1 MQALSGCCRGVTFL
15 GHSNITSPD
24 RRTGKRYR
32 GGSVSERFYVEGGQR
47 LEGEVE
53 VSGAKN
59 AALKF
64 VAAALLA
71 PGRTTLH
78 GVPRIK
84 DINTMLALLDELG
97 VGTSFSGSTLEIDAS
112 TVRSYTAPYELV
124 RQMRASLVVL
134 GPLVAR
140 FGEAEVSAPGGC
152 NLGLRKF
159 NFHVDGLRALGADV
173 ELDHGFIKASAP
185 NGLRSAEINF
195 FYNDTAT
202 TENVMMAAVL
212 ADGVTIIENGAR
224 EPEISALAGFL
235 NSMGARVIGAG
246 TGRIEIEGVC
256 ELYPTE
262 WTVMPDRIE
271 AGTFLMATA
280 ATGGD
285 VTVTNALPE
294 HLKMELEKLRE
305 MGVEVTVTPGSPGI
319 RVKVDD
325 PASLCG
331 VDVATL
337 PFPGFATDLQAQ
349 MMVLLTQA
357 SGAGII
363 TENVYENR
371 LQVAEEL
378 NRLDAGIDLF
388 GGHRALIP
396 GPRRLSGT
404 IVQAPDL
411 RGGAALVMAGLV
423 SEGTTVVDCATRIL
437 RGYEDFEEKL
447 TNLGATVAFEAGA
460 PIRR

>member
-1 MQALSGCCRGVTFL
+1 
-15 GHSNITSPD
+15 
-24 RRTGKRYR
+24 
-32 GGSVSERFYVEGGQR
+32 VSERFYVEGGKPLLGQ
-47 LEGEVE
+47 VK

-64 VAAALLA
+64 VAASLLA
-71 PGRTTLH
+71 PGRTVLH
-78 GVPRIK
+78 HVPRIK
-84 DINTMLALLDELG
+84 DMHTMLALLDELG
-97 VGTSFSGSTLEIDAS
+97 VRTNFSGSSLEIDAS
-112 TVRSYTAPYELV
+112 TVDSYTAPYELV

-134 GPLVAR
+134 GPLAAR

-159 NFHVDGLRALGADV
+159 NFHVEGLRALGAEV

-185 NGLRSAEINF
+185 DGLRAAEVNF
-195 FYNDTAT
+195 EYPSVGA

-212 ADGVTIIENGAR
+212 ADGITIIENSAR
-224 EPEISALAGFL
+224 EPEISTLAGFL
-235 NSMGARVIGAG
+235 NSMGASIMGAG
-246 TGRIEIEGVC
+246 TGRIVIEGVK
-256 ELYPTE
+256 ELRPTE

-305 MGVEVTVTPGSPGI
+305 MGAEVSATPGSPGI
-319 RVKVDD
+319 RVRVDG
-325 PASLCG
+325 PATLHG

-349 MMVLLTQA
+349 VMVLLTQA

-388 GGHRALIP
+388 GGHRALVR
-396 GPRRLSGT
+396 GPRWLSGT

-423 SEGTTVVDCATRIL
+423 AEGTTVVDGAAHIL

-447 TNLGATVAFEAGA
+447 TALGATVAFEAGA
-460 PIRR
+460 TIRH

>member
-1 MQALSGCCRGVTFL
+1 M
-15 GHSNITSPD
+15 
-24 RRTGKRYR
+24 
-32 GGSVSERFYVEGGQR
+32 SERFYVEGGAR
-47 LEGEVE
+47 LNGEVE

-71 PGRTTLH
+71 PGKTVLH

-97 VGTSFSGSTLEIDAS
+97 VRAAFSGGTLEIDAS
-112 TVRSYTAPYELV
+112 NVDSYTAPYELV

-159 NFHVDGLRALGADV
+159 NFHVDGLRQLGADV
-173 ELDHGFIKASAP
+173 ELDHGFIKATAP
-185 NGLRSAEINF
+185 QGLRGTEVVFQYPSVGA
-195 FYNDTAT
+195 
-202 TENVMMAAVL
+202 TENVMMASVL
-212 ADGVTIIENGAR
+212 ADGMTIIDNAAR
-224 EPEISALAGFL
+224 EPEIVAIAGML
-235 NSMGARVIGAG
+235 NAMGANVMGAG
-246 TGRIEIEGVC
+246 TGRVVIEGVD
-256 ELYPTE
+256 ELQPAE

-271 AGTFLMATA
+271 AGTFIMAAA

-285 VTVTNALPE
+285 VTVRNAVPE

-305 MGVEVTVTPGSPGI
+305 MGVEIEASPGTAGI
-319 RVKVDD
+319 RARVDD
-325 PASLCG
+325 PAALAG

-349 MMVLLTQA
+349 MITLLTQV
-357 SGAGII
+357 SGTSII

-378 NRLDAGIDLF
+378 NRMDAGIDLF
-388 GGHRALIP
+388 GGHRALIR
-396 GPRRLSGT
+396 GPRPLSST
-404 IVQAPDL
+404 IVQSPDL

-423 SEGTTVVDCATRIL
+423 AEGTTVVDGAQHIL
-437 RGYEDFEEKL
+437 RGYEHFEEKL
-447 TNLGATVAFEAGA
+447 SGLGATVAFEAGDRVA
-460 PIRR
+460 G

>member
-1 MQALSGCCRGVTFL
+1 
-15 GHSNITSPD
+15 
-24 RRTGKRYR
+24 
-32 GGSVSERFYVEGGQR
+32 VSERFYVEGGKR
-47 LEGEVE
+47 LRGEVE

-71 PGRTTLH
+71 PGKTVLH
-78 GVPRIK
+78 DVPRIK
-84 DINTMLALLDELG
+84 DIHTMLALLDELG
-97 VGTSFSGSTLEIDAS
+97 VETSFSGSTLEIEAS
-112 TVRSYTAPYELV
+112 TVHSYTAPYELV

-159 NFHVDGLRALGADV
+159 DLHVDGLRSLGADV

-195 FYNDTAT
+195 EYPSVGA

-212 ADGVTIIENGAR
+212 AEGITIIENGAR
-224 EPEISALAGFL
+224 EPEISALAAFL
-235 NSMGARVIGAG
+235 NSMGAQVMGAG
-246 TGRIEIEGVC
+246 TGRIVIEGVD
-256 ELYPTE
+256 ELRPTE

-285 VTVTNALPE
+285 VTVTNAIPE
-294 HLKMELEKLRE
+294 HLKMELNKLRD
-305 MGVEVTVTPGSPGI
+305 MGVEVTATPGSPGV
-319 RVKVDD
+319 RVRVED
-325 PASLCG
+325 PNSLSG

-349 MMVLLTQA
+349 MMVLLTRA
-357 SGAGII
+357 SGASII

-378 NRLDAGIDLF
+378 NRLDANIDLF
-388 GGHRALIP
+388 GGHRALIR

-423 SEGTTVVDCATRIL
+423 ADGTTVVDGAKHIL
-437 RGYEDFEEKL
+437 RGYEDFEDKL
-447 TNLGATVAFEAGA
+447 TSLGATVAFEAGT
-460 PIRR
+460 PVTR

>member
-1 MQALSGCCRGVTFL
+1 M
-15 GHSNITSPD
+15 
-24 RRTGKRYR
+24 
-32 GGSVSERFYVEGGQR
+32 SERFYVEGGKR

-71 PGRTTLH
+71 PGKTTLH
-78 GVPRIK
+78 HVPRIK
-84 DINTMLALLDELG
+84 DIHTMLALLDELG
-97 VGTSFSGSTLEIDAS
+97 VETCFSGSTLEIDAS
-112 TVRSYTAPYELV
+112 TVHSYTAPYELV

-159 NFHVDGLRALGADV
+159 NFHVEGLRALGADV

-185 NGLRSAEINF
+185 HGLRSAEVTF
-195 FYNDTAT
+195 EYPSVGA

-212 ADGVTIIENGAR
+212 ADGITIIENGAR

-235 NSMGARVIGAG
+235 NSMGANVMGAG
-246 TGRIEIEGVC
+246 TGRIVIEGVR
-256 ELYPTE
+256 ELHPTR

-294 HLKMELEKLRE
+294 HLKMELDKLRD
-305 MGVEVTVTPGSPGI
+305 MGAEVTAAPGAPGI
-319 RVKVDD
+319 RVRVGD
-325 PASLCG
+325 PAMLSG

-349 MMVLLTQA
+349 MIVLLTRA
-357 SGAGII
+357 SGASII

-378 NRLDAGIDLF
+378 NRLDAAIDLF
-388 GGHRALIP
+388 GGHRALIR
-396 GPRRLSGT
+396 GPRQLSGT

-411 RGGAALVMAGLV
+411 RGGAALVMAGLIAD
-423 SEGTTVVDCATRIL
+423 GTTVVDGAKHIL
-437 RGYEDFEEKL
+437 RGYEDFEDKL
-447 TNLGATVAFEAGA
+447 SNLGATVAFEAQA
-460 PIRR
+460 PVRR

>member
-1 MQALSGCCRGVTFL
+1 MA
-15 GHSNITSPD
+15 NA
-24 RRTGKRYR
+24 YR
-32 GGSVSERFYVEGGQR
+32 GESVSERFYVEGSKR
-47 LEGEVE
+47 LGGEIE

-64 VAAALLA
+64 VAASLLA
-71 PGRTTLH
+71 PGKTTLH
-78 GVPRIK
+78 HVPRIK
-84 DINTMLALLDELG
+84 DIHTMLALLDELG
-97 VGTSFSGSTLEIDAS
+97 VETSFSGRTLEIDAS
-112 TVRSYTAPYELV
+112 TVHSYTAPYELV

-159 NFHVDGLRALGADV
+159 NFHVDGLRSLGADV
-173 ELDHGFIKASAP
+173 QLDHGFIKAKAP
-185 NGLRSAEINF
+185 NGLRAAEVTF
-195 FYNDTAT
+195 EYPSVGA

-212 ADGVTIIENGAR
+212 ADGITIIENGAR
-224 EPEISALAGFL
+224 EPEITALAAFL
-235 NSMGARVIGAG
+235 NSMGAQVMGAG
-246 TGRIEIEGVC
+246 TGRIVIEGVD
-256 ELYPTE
+256 ELRPTE

-285 VTVTNALPE
+285 VTVTNAIPE
-294 HLKMELEKLRE
+294 HLKMELNKLRD
-305 MGVEVTVTPGSPGI
+305 MGVEVTATPGSPGI
-319 RVKVDD
+319 RVRVEG
-325 PASLCG
+325 PNSLSG

-349 MMVLLTQA
+349 MMVLLTRA
-357 SGAGII
+357 SGASII

-378 NRLDAGIDLF
+378 NRLDANIDLF
-388 GGHRALIP
+388 GGHRALIR

-411 RGGAALVMAGLV
+411 RGGAALIMAGLV
-423 SEGTTVVDCATRIL
+423 ADGTTVVDGAQHIL
-437 RGYEDFEEKL
+437 RGYEDFEDKL
-447 TNLGATVAFEAGA
+447 SGLGATVAFEAA
-460 PIRR
+460 ASVTR

>member
-1 MQALSGCCRGVTFL
+1 M
-15 GHSNITSPD
+15 
-24 RRTGKRYR
+24 
-32 GGSVSERFYVEGGQR
+32 SERFYVEGGKR
-47 LEGEVE
+47 LQGEIE

-64 VAAALLA
+64 VAASLLA
-71 PGRTTLH
+71 PGKTVLH
-78 GVPRIK
+78 HVPRIK
-84 DINTMLALLDELG
+84 DMHTMLALLDELG
-97 VGTSFSGSTLEIDAS
+97 VGTCFKGSTLEIDAS
-112 TVRSYTAPYELV
+112 TVDSYTAPYELV

-134 GPLVAR
+134 GPLAAR

-159 NFHVDGLRALGADV
+159 NFHVDGLRALGAEV
-173 ELDHGFIKASAP
+173 ELDHGFIKARAP
-185 NGLRSAEINF
+185 RGLRAAEVNF
-195 FYNDTAT
+195 EYPSVGA

-212 ADGVTIIENGAR
+212 ANGITIIENGAR

-235 NSMGARVIGAG
+235 NSMGARVMGAG
-246 TGRIEIEGVC
+246 TGRIVIEGVD
-256 ELYPTE
+256 ELHPTE

-305 MGVEVTVTPGSPGI
+305 MGVEVNTTQGSPGI
-319 RVKVDD
+319 RVRVDD
-325 PASLCG
+325 PSSLSG

-357 SGAGII
+357 TGAGII

-388 GGHRALIP
+388 GGHRALIR
-396 GPRRLSGT
+396 GPRRLQGT

-423 SEGTTVVDCATRIL
+423 SEGTTVVDGATHIL
-437 RGYEDFEEKL
+437 RGYEDFEDKL
-447 TNLGATVAFEAGA
+447 SALGATVAFEAET
-460 PIRR
+460 PVTR